1 MRRVFL
7 IGLASLP
14 LLAACTLPGETP
26 PPAPP
31 VQVVFFTED
40 SASLDEAAQGVV
52 AQVAQAAQAQPQAPV
67 QVLGFADPD
76 GGRAYNQALS
86 AARAENVAAA
96 LRVQGVAPARIR
108 VAPRGPVPFEMM
120 PLESRRVEIRIGQE
134 QVTP

>member
-7 IGLASLP
+7 IGLAALP
-14 LLAACTLPGETP
+14 LLAACTLPAEP
-26 PPAPP
+26 PPPPP

-40 SASLDEAAQGVV
+40 SATLDEAAQGVV
-52 AQVAQAAQAQPQAPV
+52 AQVAGAARAQPRAPV

-86 AARAENVAAA
+86 ASRAENVAAA
-96 LRVQGVAPARIR
+96 LRAQGVAPERIR
-108 VAPRGPVPFEMM
+108 VSPRGPVPFEMM
-120 PLESRRVEIRIGQE
+120 ALESRRVEIRIGEE

>member
-14 LLAACTLPGETP
+14 LLAACTLPGEA
-26 PPAPP
+26 PPAPPP

-40 SASLDEAAQGVV
+40 SAALDEAAQGVV
-52 AQVAQAAQAQPQAPV
+52 AQVARAAQAQPGAPV

-96 LRVQGVAPARIR
+96 LRAQGIAPARIR